1 MICENGYSKYTR
13 IITYKKGVADTM
25 KRSVSISV
33 LLVMLTLLL
42 CVPAAAPA
50 ETQVTLKNT
59 VSYDKGYTKISW
71 DVSGEDASN
80 YIVIIQPVDNG
91 DVDQQM
97 VKVGETTKHSIKSV
111 DMIPGKSYKVMVMD
125 NIFRTLAEK
134 VYTMPDPVDFKDG
147 KMTPNSVK
155 ISLDPVSLASGKK
168 RDKSTKKV
176 KNLKVKDIE
185 DGLSDDSMAYGLKYT
200 MKMPQLKKAREFF
213 VTIAFESPEGFLSTV
228 IADDLTFDRVNHGYQ
243 TIWFYMIGDAFF
255 SNLYKTTGKI
265 EKGKYK
271 IHLFWDGMWVNTST
285 FKVSN

>member
-1 MICENGYSKYTR
+1 
-13 IITYKKGVADTM
+13 M

-134 VYTMPDPVDFKDG
+134 VYTMPDPVDFENG
-147 KMTPNSVK
+147 KLTPNSVK
-155 ISLDPVSLASGKK
+155 ITMEPMSLASGKK
-168 RDKSTKKV
+168 RDKHTKKV

-185 DGLSDDSMAYGLKYT
+185 D
-200 MKMPQLKKAREFF
+200 QLKKAREFF

-285 FKVSN
+285 FKVK

>member
-1 MICENGYSKYTR
+1 
-13 IITYKKGVADTM
+13 M
-25 KRSVSISV
+25 KRTVSISV

-71 DVSGEDASN
+71 EVSGEEASN